1 MNDQT
6 KQPSLDDNNRARKP
20 SQMAW
25 PESRDEFANPTRPES
40 SCRILG
46 STFDVRRRLGEMTME
61 SPDRERGQTFY
72 ERLFGRRKAEF
83 DDLLDTFT
91 IDHLFANVW
100 SRDQHLSIV
109 DRSKITVAILAAL
122 GRDAELKTHIKGALR
137 QEISHAQLEEI
148 LVHVAHYAG
157 WPAGHRALDILREV
171 ENADP

>member
-1 MNDQT
+1 
-6 KQPSLDDNNRARKP
+6 
-20 SQMAW
+20 
-25 PESRDEFANPTRPES
+25 
-40 SCRILG
+40 
-46 STFDVRRRLGEMTME
+46 ME
-61 SPDRERGQTFY
+61 NPDRERGQKFY
-72 ERLFGRRKAEF
+72 ERLFGRRKTEF

-100 SRDQHLSIV
+100 SRDEHLSIV